1 MPRIKNESLSISG
14 KLKTEWAGAKMQTLA
29 KIKERFEK
37 EKPLLGKNIACCMH
51 VTSETANLMLT
62 LKAAGAKIALAAS
75 NPLTTQDNVA
85 AYLVSEG
92 IDVYAIRGDSTD
104 NYDENL
110 KSVLKIRPNFVM
122 DDGGDLT
129 IMVHKD
135 PELLKNVLG
144 GAEETTTGVI
154 RLENMAKEGALKY
167 PVVAVNDSATK
178 QMFDNRYWTGQ
189 SSIDGILRATNV
201 LIAGK
206 TFVVGGYGWCGKGVS
221 MRAKG
226 LGANVV
232 VTEVDPVKALEATM
246 EGFRVMPMKEA
257 AKIGDIFVTVTG
269 GKHIIDTN
277 HIKLMKDKVIL
288 ANSGH
293 FDLEIDVKGLKAM
306 ASSNRN
312 IRPNLDEYVV
322 DGKRV
327 YLLAQG
333 RLVNS
338 GAAEG
343 HPAAVMDMSFADQAL
358 ACEYILNNKL
368 SPGVHRLPES
378 IDQQVAREKL
388 KSMGV
393 ELDTLSDVQKSYANS
408 WKG

>member
-14 KLKTEWAGAKMQTLA
+14 KLKTEWAGAEMQTLA

-178 QMFDNRYWTGQ
+178 QMFDNRYGTGQ